1 MGGDVGSDHR
11 GRHVQANPISPSW
24 DVFGLLWLLRMACT
38 FNVWGLLSGGAMC
51 TCVDACLAL
60 FRLWHSGGAVCRVV
74 KRCSWFA
81 EVPERNVTSFAEEG
95 KVQGVGSCEGLDG
108 KAFVRC
114 VRVKT
119 VALGHL

>member
-1 MGGDVGSDHR
+1 
-11 GRHVQANPISPSW
+11 
-24 DVFGLLWLLRMACT
+24 MACT
-38 FNVWGLLSGGAMC
+38 FNVWGLSGGGMC

-95 KVQGVGSCEGLDG
+95 KVRGVGSCEGLDG

-119 VALGHL
+119 VARGHL